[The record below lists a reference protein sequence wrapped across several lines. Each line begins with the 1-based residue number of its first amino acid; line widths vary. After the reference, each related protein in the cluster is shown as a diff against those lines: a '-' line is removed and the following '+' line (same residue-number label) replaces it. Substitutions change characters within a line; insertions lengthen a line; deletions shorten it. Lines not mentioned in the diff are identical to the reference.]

1 MGRFDNDED
10 QREEKSRYH
19 TGYLGAV
26 LATEENWKNIKLCD
40 CDDLTK

>member
-19 TGYLGAV
+19 TGYLRAV
-26 LATEENWKNIKLCD
+26 PATDRELEKYKAMRL
-40 CDDLTK
+40 